1 MRVIVLPLCFIA
13 LTAAVPAPSAGSG
26 ALPMMP
32 GYTVPARSWQS
43 VDEALAPQN
52 CRDRIQQ
59 VREASGQPALDKTPA
74 TSGEGYLINAVDMRI
89 DSGAVAS
96 PVAPGKGRSDVR
108 SQGNH
113 RRLATPL
120 R

>member
-1 MRVIVLPLCFIA
+1 MRLIVLPLCFLA
-13 LTAAVPAPSAGSG
+13 LTAAVPAPSAGPG

-52 CRDRIQQ
+52 CRDTLQQ

-74 TSGEGYLINAVDMRI
+74 TAGEGYLINAVDMRI
-89 DSGAVAS
+89 DSCAVMQMKGNVNDLR
-96 PVAPGKGRSDVR
+96 PLPAPSGPAGLQPAR
-108 SQGNH
+108 
-113 RRLATPL
+113 
-120 R
+120 